1 MPMIRHIVM
10 WRLKDTPNK
19 AANAVR
25 IKQLLEGLRG
35 RIPGL
40 LKIEVGIDFSAGET
54 SADMV
59 LLSEFTN
66 SEALDAYQRH
76 PLHAQMKPEIGNMTA
91 ERRVVDH
98 AIDTSQG

>member
-1 MPMIRHIVM
+1 MIRHIVM

-25 IKQLLEGLRG
+25 IKQLLESLRD

-54 SADMV
+54 SADVV
-59 LLSEFTN
+59 LLSEF
-66 SEALDAYQRH
+66 SDLDALDSYQRH
-76 PLHAQMKPEIGNMTA
+76 PLHVQMKPEIGHMTA

-98 AIDTSQG
+98 KIDALRPAP

>member
-1 MPMIRHIVM
+1 MIRHIVM

-25 IKQLLEGLRG
+25 IKQLLESLRD

-40 LKIEVGIDFSAGET
+40 LKIEVGIDFSASDA
-54 SADMV
+54 SADLV
-59 LLSEFTN
+59 LLSEF
-66 SEALDAYQRH
+66 SDRAALDLYQRH
-76 PLHAQMKPEIGNMTA
+76 PLHAQMKPEIGSMTA

-98 AIDTSQG
+98 QIDAS

>member
-1 MPMIRHIVM
+1 
-10 WRLKDTPNK
+10 LKDTPNK

-25 IKQLLEGLRG
+25 IKQLLESLRD

-40 LKIEVGIDFSAGET
+40 LKIEVGIDTSASET
-54 SADMV
+54 SADVV
-59 LLSEFTN
+59 LLSEF
-66 SEALDAYQRH
+66 ADLDALEGYQRH

-98 AIDTSQG
+98 KIEAPRLGH

>member
-1 MPMIRHIVM
+1 MIRHIVM

-25 IKQLLEGLRG
+25 IKQLLESLRD

-40 LKIEVGIDFSAGET
+40 LKIEVGIDFSGIDY
-54 SADMV
+54 SSDVV
-59 LLSEFTN
+59 LLSEFTDAA
-66 SEALDAYQRH
+66 ALETYQKH
-76 PLHAQMKPEIGNMTA
+76 PLHVQMKPEIGNMTA

-98 AIDTSQG
+98 MIDAPQG

>member
-1 MPMIRHIVM
+1 MIRHIVM

-25 IKQLLEGLRG
+25 IKQLLESLRD

-40 LKIEVGIDFSAGET
+40 LKIEVGIDFSASDA
-54 SADMV
+54 SADLV
-59 LLSEFTN
+59 LLSEF
-66 SEALDAYQRH
+66 SDRAALDLYQRH

-98 AIDTSQG
+98 QIDAS

>member
-1 MPMIRHIVM
+1 MIRHIVM

-25 IKQLLEGLRG
+25 IKQLLESLRG

-40 LKIEVGIDFSAGET
+40 LKIEVGIDFSAGDA
-54 SADMV
+54 SADLA
-59 LLSEFTN
+59 LLSEF
-66 SEALDAYQRH
+66 SDRAALDLYQRH
-76 PLHAQMKPEIGNMTA
+76 PLHAQMKPEIGSMTA

-98 AIDTSQG
+98 QIDAPQS

>member
-1 MPMIRHIVM
+1 MIRHIVM

-25 IKQLLEGLRG
+25 IKQLLESLRD

-40 LKIEVGIDFSAGET
+40 VKIEVGIDTGGEET
-54 SADMV
+54 SADVV
-59 LLSEFTN
+59 LLSEFTDAA
-66 SEALDAYQRH
+66 ALETYQRH
-76 PLHAQMKPEIGNMTA
+76 PLHMQMKPEIGKMTA

-98 AIDTSQG
+98 IVDAPQS